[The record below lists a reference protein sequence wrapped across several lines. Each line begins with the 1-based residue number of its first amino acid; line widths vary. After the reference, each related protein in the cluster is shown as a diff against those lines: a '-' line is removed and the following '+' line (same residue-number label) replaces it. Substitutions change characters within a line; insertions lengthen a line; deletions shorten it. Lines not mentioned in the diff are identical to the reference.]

1 MSISSVPGAGRPA
14 DSALSAGE
22 LVDRIRGLEELK
34 AQASAEQ
41 ARLTARLDKVVRA
54 AHRDARLPYD
64 QQGRGVASQVALAR
78 RESPFRGSRHLGLAT
93 ALTTDLTCT
102 LAAMELGQVSEWR
115 ATLIARETACLA
127 AEDRRSVD
135 AWLCAAAKDGSYR
148 FEGWGDRR
156 LVAEL
161 QRRVSGLDPR
171 AVVNRR
177 ARAEADRRVSIRPAP
192 DTMAQVSAVLPAAQG
207 VSMWAT
213 LSRVADQLVASGD
226 GRSRGQIM
234 ADTLVERVTGL
245 SAAAAVPVTV
255 NLVVSDDALLDDG
268 REPARLEDYGPIL
281 ADAARDLAL
290 SAAADGAAT
299 LRRLYAAPDPAGL
312 VAMESSA
319 RYFPDS
325 LAQLLRLRDR
335 SCRTPWCD
343 APIRQSDHVA
353 PHAAGGVTSAANGQG
368 LCQQCNLAK
377 QAPGWRS
384 RPITGPPHT
393 VETTTPTGHTVRS
406 VAPPAPTPTALRRRR
421 RADIWFPDIR
431 LVA

>member
-115 ATLIARETACLA
+115 ATLLARETACLA